1 MILHLCGVHM
11 KYHWCDFVHLE
22 LIIGWNLGPRYGPLV
37 PEMGWCRCCIGGS
50 RQGRDGLSSRL
61 GDWRAGCTPLW
72 AIGHEDPGKET
83 IKMCLTVHW
92 YHALKKSGKQKSSH
106 VIDCFTTNTIGI
118 CCFIHFRHFHVL
130 PVSSSK
136 EIEKMTYIVC
146 AGGLFSRCLHS
157 VCQTCGGRNEV
168 HAMGLGMLDSMVEG
182 KLFRKALYLVAAT
195 VSLQNA
201 HLRFN
206 QSIGTSDVQLKGGE
220 VSDEVMRAAPG
231 SWQRKTWC
239 SSQRHSCWPG
249 DDIYGTKKL
258 WQKDATSV
266 YKCVNMVTH
275 CHAVVVD
282 DEMLAKCCKH
292 WTLTYVPPRSA
303 KFRLPATSTG
313 QHHHTRLFAFHLA
326 CHGGCVAFGT

>member
-1 MILHLCGVHM
+1 MWFCASGVN
-11 KYHWCDFVHLE
+11 YWLE
-22 LIIGWNLGPRYGPLV
+22 SGPTL
-37 PEMGWCRCCIGGS
+37 WATGS
-50 RQGRDGLSSRL
+50 RDGLMQVLHWRLASRKRWTELAAWRLKGWVHPAMSNWAWRPWKGDNQNVFNSSLISRS
-61 GDWRAGCTPLW
+61 
-72 AIGHEDPGKET
+72 
-83 IKMCLTVHW
+83 
-92 YHALKKSGKQKSSH
+92 KKSGKQKSSH

-292 WTLTYVPPRSA
+292 WTLTYVPPRS
-303 KFRLPATSTG
+303 R
-313 QHHHTRLFAFHLA
+313 Q
-326 CHGGCVAFGT
+326 V